1 MFSFQKNRRRSA
13 VLLSTLAATLTIL
26 GATGCKKEEQS
37 HAGYGAQAM
46 PVKVLEVK
54 TQPVALSRELPAR
67 LSAYRVAQVR
77 ARINGI
83 VQKRLFTEGSLVKE
97 GDILFIIDPAPY
109 QAVVDSAKATLERAK
124 ANYASANAQAERFKK
139 LVETNAISQQ
149 SYDDAL
155 ALALASKADIAAAK
169 AALKTAEINLGYTKV
184 TSPITGR
191 IGAAEVT
198 EGAYVQQGTA
208 TLLATVQQL
217 DPLYVDMNQ
226 SAESVL
232 ELRKALEAGSL
243 IKNDTA
249 AASVTITLS
258 NGMAYER
265 TGTLEFSDV
274 TVNPTTGTVLL
285 RGTLPNPNMELYP
298 GMFVRASLDEGTDP
312 NAILVPQS
320 LVTRNLKGEATVL
333 AVSKDNTVT
342 TLILETDRTVGDQW
356 LVTGGVNPGDKLI
369 TNNRQKVRPGAPV
382 QVLPATAEQTA
393 Q

>member
-1 MFSFQKNRRRSA
+1 MFSFIKNRGRSK
-13 VLLSTLAATLTIL
+13 VLLSTLAAIITMLCV
-26 GATGCKKEEQS
+26 AGCKKEQQS
-37 HAGYGAQAM
+37 HAAGGRLM

-54 TQPVALSRELPAR
+54 TQSVDLHRELPAR

-97 GDILFIIDPAPY
+97 GETLFIIDPAPY
-109 QAVVDSAKATLERAK
+109 QAAVDSAKATLERAK
-124 ANYASANAQAERFKK
+124 ANYASSSAQAKRFKK
-139 LVETNAISQQ
+139 LIETNAISQQ

-155 ALALASKADIAAAK
+155 ALSLASKADVAAAK

-232 ELRKALEAGSL
+232 ELRKALESGSL
-243 IKNDTA
+243 LKNG
-249 AASVTITLS
+249 AASSNVKVTLS
-258 NGMAYER
+258 NGITYER

-298 GMFVRASLDEGTDP
+298 GMFVHASLDEGIDP
-312 NAILVPQS
+312 DAILVPQE
-320 LVTRNLKGEATVL
+320 LVTRNLKGEATVMAL
-333 AVSKDNTVT
+333 GEGNVVKTV
-342 TLILETDRTVGDQW
+342 IIETEKTVGDQW
-356 LVTGGVNPGDKLI
+356 LVTGGLKAGNKLI
-369 TNNRQKVRPGAPV
+369 TSNRQKIRPGAKVQPV
-382 QVLPATAEQTA
+382 EPTASKQNA